1 MRKAIDN
8 IENEMKKL
16 LKKPWLLPLLVLIAL
31 AVVVV
36 KVKTKPPLEHEVL
49 DFPVRAVAVM
59 PVAELPY
66 RARAVGYGHVQP
78 SVVLKAKAEVAGKVV
93 WLHPGLE
100 KGGSLPADTVVAR
113 IEPTTYEFT
122 LEQRKA
128 AAQSARSSLKQVE
141 VEERSARR
149 SLEIAQQNLSVA
161 EGELARVRALAEKKL
176 VAQSALDA
184 EEQKVLQLRQQV
196 EDLKGRLATYASRK
210 KSLTAQIRQSESQV
224 AQTRDTLG
232 RTEVVLP
239 FDARIGAVHVETGE
253 FVATGTVLFEA
264 LGVDAV
270 EITAE
275 LPVRQFRPLLI
286 RGERQQVSLADPAR
300 FTALLQRLGLEA
312 RVRLV
317 GEPDAE
323 AYWQGK
329 LIRISEEVD
338 PLRNTIG
345 LVVAVENPYDDVIP
359 GERPPL
365 LKGMYAAV
373 TFFAPARPALV
384 IPRQALHEG
393 RVYLAGADDR
403 LEIRP
408 VKVAFREGAF
418 VVLRDGLKP
427 GERLVLDDVVPVIEG
442 LPLKPV
448 VDERFREAF
457 VRRAAGEPVR

>member
-1 MRKAIDN
+1 
-8 IENEMKKL
+8 MKNL
-16 LKKPWLLPLLVLIAL
+16 LKKPFVLPLLVLLAL
-31 AVVVV
+31 AVVII
-36 KVKTKPPLEHEVL
+36 KVKTRPPLEHEEVG
-49 DFPVRAVAVM
+49 FPVRAVEVM

-78 SVVLKAKAEVAGKVV
+78 SVLLKAKAEVAGKVV

-100 KGGSLPADTVVAR
+100 KGGSLPAGAVVAR

-141 VEERSARR
+141 VEEASARR
-149 SLEIAQQNLSVA
+149 SLKIAEKNLAVA
-161 EGELARVRALAEKKL
+161 EGELERVSALAEKKL

-196 EDLKGRLATYASRK
+196 EDLKGKLATYASRK
-210 KSLTAQIRQSESQV
+210 KSLKAQIRQSESQV

-239 FDARIGAVHVETGE
+239 FDARIGEVYVESGE

-275 LPVRQFRPLLI
+275 MPVRQFRPLLT
-286 RGERQQVSLADPAR
+286 RGDHRQVSLADPAR
-300 FTALLQRLGLEA
+300 FEALLQRLKLEA

-317 GEPDAE
+317 GEPDVDAW
-323 AYWQGK
+323 WQGK
-329 LIRISEEVD
+329 LIRISEEID
-338 PLRNTIG
+338 PLRSTIG
-345 LVVAVENPYDDVIP
+345 LVVAVEKPYEGVIP

-365 LKGMYAAV
+365 LKGMYTAV
-373 TFFAPARPALV
+373 TFLAPPRPALV
-384 IPRQALHEG
+384 IPRRALHEG
-393 RVYLAGADDR
+393 RVYLAGDDDK

-408 VKVAFREGAF
+408 VKVAFREGEF
-418 VVLRDGLKP
+418 VVVRDGLKP
-427 GERLVLDDVVPVIEG
+427 GERLVLSDVVPVIEG

-448 VDERFREAF
+448 VDEAF
-457 VRRAAGEPVR
+457 AKAFARRAAGEPVQ